1 MKAKRPIGPVQ
12 RRILARA
19 ERSVQGNVMPN
30 GYLERRACRR
40 LEDRGRLFKRP
51 GLPDVW
57 RIG

>member
-1 MKAKRPIGPVQ
+1 MKRPLGPVQ
-12 RRILARA
+12 RRILDRA
-19 ERSVQGNVMPN
+19 AHSTQGNVMPA

-40 LEDRGRLFKRP
+40 LEARGRLFKRP